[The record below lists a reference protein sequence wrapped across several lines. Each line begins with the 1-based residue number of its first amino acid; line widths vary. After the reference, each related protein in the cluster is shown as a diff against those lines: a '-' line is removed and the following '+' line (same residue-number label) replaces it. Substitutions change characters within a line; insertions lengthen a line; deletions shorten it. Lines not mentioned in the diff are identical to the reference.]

1 MACNSDKDKK
11 GFSGLSDLA
20 SEVSR
25 TDEPVSSEPKEES
38 KPSSGTQTPPSTPK
52 ENTRGESERKSTTSP
67 PPIETVSSG
76 KSGVGSGGKWI
87 LGIIGVVFVI
97 WLVSNGGQS
106 NKKPSYNPPSPSQSD
121 NYPQSSPAPAVAT
134 SHHRPTAQQ
143 TREAQQ
149 LLKDLGYDPGPIDGQ
164 YGSRTASAV
173 KVFQEE
179 VGLSQDAWIDQ
190 NLLNSLKKTKALNNH
205 PAPRA
210 HNDRYNQRALAQEI
224 ESGKAQ
230 AKQMEIQ
237 IKNMDHRLED
247 YERKIR
253 SYRASGMMDE
263 YNLLVPAFNS
273 LVSERNDLYEEY
285 SSLIAE
291 VNAKV
296 NRFNSSYR

>member
-1 MACNSDKDKK
+1 MANKDNKR

-20 SEVSR
+20 SKVSGI
-25 TDEPVSSEPKEES
+25 DESVSSEPKSEA
-38 KPSSGTQTPPSTPK
+38 KPSSSTQTPPSTPR
-52 ENTRGESERKSTTSP
+52 ETTRGKPERKSTTSP
-67 PPIETVSSG
+67 PPIETVSNG
-76 KSGVGSGGKWI
+76 KSGGGSGGKWI
-87 LGIIGVVFVI
+87 LGIIAIVFVI
-97 WLVSNGGQS
+97 WLANYGGQS
-106 NKKPSYNPPSPSQSD
+106 NKKPSYNPPSPSSSY
-121 NYPQSSPAPAVAT
+121 NYPQNSPTPAVK
-134 SHHRPTAQQ
+134 SPNNRLSVQQ

-149 LLKDLGYDPGPIDGQ
+149 LLTDLGYDPGPIDGQ
-164 YGSRTASAV
+164 YGRRTAGAV
-173 KVFQEE
+173 KAFQED
-179 VGLSQDAWIDQ
+179 VGLSQDEWIDQ
-190 NLLNSLKKTKALNNH
+190 NLLNSLTETKALNNH
-205 PAPRA
+205 PAPRS
-210 HNDRYNQRALAQEI
+210 HNDRSDQRALAQEI

-273 LVSERNDLYEEY
+273 LVSERNDLYEKY
-285 SSLIAE
+285 SNLIAE